1 MVALSPLFD
10 RDAMISKS
18 HLLDSMLHECTV
30 AQHLHSKLT
39 PACFD
44 YRPSPDQ
51 RSTTELLQYLSV
63 IGIAGST
70 CMAEHNWKLFAPF
83 SERAKAM
90 AAGDFIEAMDRQK
103 AELIA
108 FFDGITDQ
116 RLTEDAPLPGGT
128 KQPLAVA
135 LMNGPLKWLTAY
147 KLQLFLYAKASGV
160 DAIGTSNAWRGVDM
174 APKPAP

>member
-1 MVALSPLFD
+1 
-10 RDAMISKS
+10 MISKS

-30 AQHLHSKLT
+30 AQHLYSKLT

-44 YRPSPDQ
+44 YRPSPTQ

-83 SERAKAM
+83 SERAKTMPAV
-90 AAGDFIEAMDRQK
+90 DFVEAMDRQK

-108 FFDGITDQ
+108 FFKAMPEE
-116 RLTEDAPLPGGT
+116 RLATQEAPLPGGVT
-128 KQPLAVA
+128 QPLAVA

-147 KLQLFLYAKASGV
+147 KLQLFLYAKAAGIEG
-160 DAIGTSNAWRGVDM
+160 IGTSNAWRGVDI

>member
-1 MVALSPLFD
+1 
-10 RDAMISKS
+10 MISRS

-30 AQHLHSKLT
+30 VQHLYSKLI
-39 PACFD
+39 PGSFD
-44 YRPSPDQ
+44 YRPSPNQ

-108 FFDGITDQ
+108 FFAGLSEE
-116 RLTEDAPLPGGT
+116 RLATQEAPLPGGAT
-128 KQPLAVA
+128 QPLAVA

-160 DAIGTSNAWRGVDM
+160 NAIGTSNAWRGVDT
-174 APKPAP
+174 APKPAT